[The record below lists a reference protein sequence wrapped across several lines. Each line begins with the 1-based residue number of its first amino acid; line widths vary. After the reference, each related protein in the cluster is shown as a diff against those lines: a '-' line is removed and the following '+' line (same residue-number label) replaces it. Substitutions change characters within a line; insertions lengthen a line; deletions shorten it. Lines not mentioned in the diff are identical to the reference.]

1 MADDYA
7 QLKRL
12 VASRGLLERH
22 ASRYLGHALGV
33 GVVLSALV
41 TAIVLTRDS
50 WWALIWAAPAALL
63 SGQLGFLA
71 HDACHNQ
78 VLDSSRRNYALSLF
92 LFNFCLGGS
101 RGWWADKHNIHH
113 AQPNR
118 LGVDPDIEGGVIAVT
133 AEQTTGVRGVARFV
147 MRRQERAIWPLLSL
161 GILQIHAYSVRFL
174 FHRSLRNARVE
185 AALLVAHNVVYL
197 GGLIL
202 LLGAGRGLLF
212 ALAHQL
218 LLGVYL
224 GGAFLPNHTGMA
236 ALQPDEQMD
245 FFRRQVLT
253 ARNIRAGRISDLL
266 FGSLSCQIEHHLF
279 PAMPRMRL
287 REAAPIVRQF
297 CRERGVAYHETGVV
311 TAYVETYRH
320 LQRVA
325 RPLRRRRSAGARAE

>member
-1 MADDYA
+1 MVMSVSARAVSPSPPAPRARTVVVDDYA

-12 VASRGLLERH
+12 VASRGLLERR

-33 GVVLSALV
+33 SVLFAALV
-41 TAIVLTRDS
+41 TAIALTRDS

-63 SGQLGFLA
+63 FGQLGFLA

-92 LFNFCLGGS
+92 LFNVCLGGS

-133 AEQTTGVRGVARFV
+133 AEQTAGVRGVARFV

-185 AALLVAHNVVYL
+185 AALLVTHNVAYL
-197 GGLIL
+197 GGVIL
-202 LLGAGRGLLF
+202 LLGVGEGCSSRS
-212 ALAHQL
+212 
-218 LLGVYL
+218 
-224 GGAFLPNHTGMA
+224 P
-236 ALQPDEQMD
+236 
-245 FFRRQVLT
+245 
-253 ARNIRAGRISDLL
+253 ISCC
-266 FGSLSCQIEHHLF
+266 SACTS
-279 PAMPRMRL
+279 
-287 REAAPIVRQF
+287 
-297 CRERGVAYHETGVV
+297 
-311 TAYVETYRH
+311 
-320 LQRVA
+320 VA
-325 RPLRRRRSAGARAE
+325 RSCPITPEWPRCSPTNRWTSSGVRFSPLATSVPVASATSSSDRSAARSSTISSRRCRG